1 MCMHVCVYL
10 FVRVCVC
17 VCACVCQ
24 YVSSVQLTRQFEVN
38 RAESHILTST
48 LLTLLVSKEFVTLLK
63 TMIFI
68 LKVIQSHFLLQLQ
81 VNLYTNLTSMIDSV
95 LLCLGENWMDVYR
108 SH

>member
-1 MCMHVCVYL
+1 MYAR
-10 FVRVCVC
+10 VRVSVCAGMCVC
-17 VCACVCQ
+17 VCVCQ
-24 YVSSVQLTRQFEVN
+24 YVSSVQLTSQFEVN